1 MFSGCF
7 PQKGALGKVAAAV
20 GGGGAPPGGRDEAF
34 GHRIPA
40 ASCHRD
46 WADGAVVV
54 EHCGLCGGCHGLPRG
69 PPRGAMGRL
78 PSIMTNMVTDYRL
91 LTAD

>member
-1 MFSGCF
+1 MWIKCVGDDGLCTGYGLQVPVYTEAPVSGA
-7 PQKGALGKVAAAV
+7 P
-20 GGGGAPPGGRDEAF
+20 PPGGRDEAF

-54 EHCGLCGGCHGLPRG
+54 EHRGLCGGCHGLPRG
-69 PPRGAMGRL
+69 PPSEAGSL
-78 PSIMTNMVTDYRL
+78 PF
-91 LTAD
+91 